1 MHFADVEVNECVSQ
15 NGFLPITLTH
25 FLENRISNGSVSFF
39 PSVLLVALT
48 VLMVNYHIL

>member
-1 MHFADVEVNECVSQ
+1 MHVADVEVNECVSQ

-25 FLENRISNGSVSFF
+25 FGKQNIKWSASSF

-48 VLMVNYHIL
+48 GLMVNYHIL